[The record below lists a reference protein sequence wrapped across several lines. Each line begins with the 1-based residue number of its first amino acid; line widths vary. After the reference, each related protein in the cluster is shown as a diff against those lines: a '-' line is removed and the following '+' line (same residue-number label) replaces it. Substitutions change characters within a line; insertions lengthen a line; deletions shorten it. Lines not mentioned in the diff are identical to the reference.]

1 MKIEKSREGSTLN
14 LTIDDRL
21 DTKSAPELEA
31 VFNAE
36 LSGIDNICIDFS
48 KVEYVSSAGLRA
60 LLNGYRMLEGRGCV
74 TVRNANEIVKEVF
87 EVTGMNSVLNVE

>member
-31 VFNAE
+31 LFNAE
-36 LSGIDNICIDFS
+36 LAGIDNICIDFS
-48 KVEYVSSAGLRA
+48 KVEYISSAGLRA
-60 LLNGYRMLEGRGCV
+60 LLNGYRMLEGRGGI
-74 TVRNANEIVKEVF
+74 TVRNANEIVREVF
-87 EVTGMNSVLNVE
+87 EVTGMNSVLNIE